1 MVKQFQ
7 IIHRQKPTNCL
18 SVFDHFVG
26 LVHKGLTVRI
36 RIEKQKISCECCQ
49 EDFPLNFKKII
60 SLKNNLTFMKFALFF
75 SKETFVL
82 SS

>member
-1 MVKQFQ
+1 MVKHFQ

-26 LVHKGLTVRI
+26 LVCKGLTVQI
-36 RIEKQKISCECCQ
+36 RIEKQKISCECRQ

-60 SLKNNLTFMKFALFF
+60 SLNFPISL
-75 SKETFVL
+75 SKTT
-82 SS
+82 